1 MPSFSTVLFWSIGA
15 IIAGY
20 LILSEL
26 LDVVGRLDLIEQ
38 KWPGVGRLL
47 NNRPVRLA
55 LILFLLVAVW
65 KDLSEHNE
73 QAKPAPLV
81 VQIAGP
87 AAPKIDE
94 YEREIAAL
102 SNQVAD
108 LKKPQSMG
116 ARYKPLQPQPAESS
130 GPNNAQL
137 ADSAKDI
144 ARRFR
149 KLQEDLNWHDK
160 NERETHA
167 NGANG
172 PIPPGFYN
180 SQVQRIQPTRTEA
193 IALQRQILNRLP
205 PQPDNSAV
213 DIVLGD
219 GMISGINPLYDVAN
233 YFDQL
238 AQQLLLK

>member
-1 MPSFSTVLFWSIGA
+1 MPSISTALFWSIGS

-38 KWPGVGRLL
+38 KWPRVGKLL

-73 QAKPAPLV
+73 EAKPAPLA

-94 YEREIAAL
+94 YEREIATL
-102 SNQVAD
+102 NNQVAD
-108 LKKPQSMG
+108 LKKSQSTG
-116 ARYKPLQPQPAESS
+116 ARYKPPKPAEPS

-149 KLQEDLNWHDK
+149 SLQEDLNWHDK
-160 NERETHA
+160 NERETHS

-180 SQVQRIQPTRTEA
+180 SQIQRIQPIRTEA
-193 IALQRQILNRLP
+193 IALQHQILNRLP
-205 PQPDNSAV
+205 QQPDNSAV
-213 DIVLGD
+213 DTVLGS